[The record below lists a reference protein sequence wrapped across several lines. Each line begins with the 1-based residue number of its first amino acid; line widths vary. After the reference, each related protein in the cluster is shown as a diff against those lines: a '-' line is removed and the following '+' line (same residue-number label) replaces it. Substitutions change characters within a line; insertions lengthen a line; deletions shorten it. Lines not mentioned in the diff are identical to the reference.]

1 MQVDVVGIPIQNVT
15 MDEAVNDVVSFME
28 QREAKIVV
36 TPNAE
41 ILQMCVENEQVRQTV
56 LQADYIIPDGIG
68 VVKAAAM
75 LGTPL
80 KGKVAGCELGW
91 NILEPMAQN
100 GKKLFMLGGKPGVAE
115 LAAQKIKE
123 TYPTLEIAGIQDGY
137 FKDDAAV
144 VEMINAVSPDAL
156 FVCLGAPKQE
166 TWMVTHRSE
175 LSVGVM
181 LGLGGSMDVYA
192 GTVKRAPKIFVK
204 LGLEWFYRL
213 IKQPWR
219 IKRMMGLPRFFVSV
233 KKYKKTMGKEGK

>member
-1 MQVDVVGIPIQNVT
+1 MQIDVVGIPIQNVT
-15 MDEAVNDVVSFME
+15 MGEAVNDVVSFME

-91 NILEPMAQN
+91 NILEPMAQK

-115 LAAQKIKE
+115 MAAQKIKE
-123 TYPTLEIAGIQDGY
+123 TYPNLEIAGIQDGY
-137 FKDDAAV
+137 FKDDKAV
-144 VEMINAVSPDAL
+144 IERINAANPDAM

-166 TWMVTHRSE
+166 TWMVSHREE

-204 LGLEWFYRL
+204 LGMEWFYRL
-213 IKQPWR
+213 IKHPWR